1 MGMFDNLRVEASLP
15 DPEYQ
20 ERTFQTKSLECS
32 LSDYTITRE
41 GRLVL
46 REVEWE
52 ATPEEE
58 MPYYGTPE
66 CERGGIVRFFGC
78 MREKSS
84 RDVVL
89 DDFHGDIVFYKTVNA
104 PDDAVFAMALR
115 ADAKRH
121 QRPGGDDLGVRAG
134 RHDHA
139 HQTRHGVLQSPFQ
152 RRLATVGPAH
162 HRGGVVPRVRRRG
175 LVREG

>member
-1 MGMFDNLRVEASLP
+1 MFDNLNVEAPLP

-32 LSDYTITRE
+32 LSDYTITGD

-66 CERGGIVRFFGC
+66 WERGGIVRFFGC
-78 MREKSS
+78 MREKAS
-84 RDVVL
+84 RNVVL
-89 DDFHGDIVFYKTVNA
+89 DDFHGDVIFYDTVNA
-104 PDDAVFAMALR
+104 PNGAIFAIN
-115 ADAKRH
+115 
-121 QRPGGDDLGVRAG
+121 
-134 RHDHA
+134 
-139 HQTRHGVLQSPFQ
+139 F
-152 RRLATVGPAH
+152 
-162 HRGGVVPRVRRRG
+162 
-175 LVREG
+175 REGTTSVFEADGTTTPIQPVTVYYKARFTDGWLQWIRRITREEAYQEFSSGGW